1 MNIPKNNGR
10 GAALGNKSK
19 LREKYALQNQKV
31 AYQALPMQKMNIQT
45 LPHHPYKGHQQT
57 LLGNKI

>member
-19 LREKYALQNQKV
+19 LREKICITKSESG
-31 AYQALPMQKMNIQT
+31 LPSP
-45 LPHHPYKGHQQT
+45 PHAENEYT
-57 LLGNKI
+57 DLATSSL